1 MHMRAIVVASLLL
14 SSCYKDKPRTEGPP
28 PGNGAPPAAARID
41 YSATIADPLG
51 FLPLDS
57 ELVIGVD
64 VDQLKKSMF
73 WPPVAAKISQ
83 AGGSSFTSFKA
94 ICGFDPMQTVRAMS
108 LGIKNIGQK
117 TPDGVLVVHGLD
129 RAALMAC
136 MEKGAKS
143 GGKIAIENGIVV
155 ITSDD
160 GSAVAF
166 AFVDASTVVGV
177 IGATASAGQLKAVLA
192 AGSPLRGSAAFG
204 ELVGKTN
211 LEASGWMVMNG
222 NASVFDQMAG
232 AVGSRPKAAFG
243 SVSVIS
249 GVSMDLHLRLDT
261 AAQAQQLSTM
271 ANNQAG
277 MARAMFTRLD
287 ITTDAADVV
296 VQLAMTDQ
304 QLSNL
309 LQMAGVSLAAP

>member
-1 MHMRAIVVASLLL
+1 MHLRAFALASLLL
-14 SSCYKDKPRTEGPP
+14 ASCYKDKPRTEGPP
-28 PGNGAPPAAARID
+28 GNGAPPVAARVD

-57 ELVIGVD
+57 ELVLGVD
-64 VDQLKKSMF
+64 VDQVKKSMF
-73 WPPVAAKISQ
+73 WPPLAAKITQ
-83 AGGSSFTSFKA
+83 AGGSSFTTFKA

-117 TPDGVLVVHGLD
+117 TPDGVMVVHGLD
-129 RAALMAC
+129 RAALMGC
-136 MEKGAKS
+136 MEKGAKQ
-143 GGKIAIENGIVV
+143 GGKITIENGIVTV
-155 ITSDD
+155 TSDD
-160 GSAVAF
+160 NSAVAF

-177 IGATASAGQLKAVLA
+177 IGPTASAGQLKAVLA
-192 AGSPLRGSAAFG
+192 SGVPLRGSPAFAD
-204 ELVGKTN
+204 LLAKTN

-222 NASVFDQMAG
+222 NSSVFDQMAS

-243 SVSVIS
+243 SVSVLS
-249 GVSMDLHLRLDT
+249 GVAMDLHLRLDS

-277 MARAMFTRLD
+277 MARSMFTKLD

-304 QLSNL
+304 QVSQI
-309 LQMAGVSLAAP
+309 LQLAGVSLAAP